1 MRYIGAEDTDYT
13 VVEGVTSPFA
23 LNTLDAGMIY
33 EVQVQTDC
41 GDSQSE
47 WSKAVNFTTELCAPE
62 DQCEIS
68 YELTDSYGDGW
79 NGNAISIVDKET
91 GVQVANLTIASG
103 GSASGSVALCN
114 GRTYTFKWVSGSYSN
129 ECSYVFLDVNGE
141 EIISGSDVLADKDYT
156 MDCTVNSCKTPKNVT
171 VTTVGPNSATL
182 SWTADEEQS
191 AWEIVYSTD
200 AEFDPDTATPVA
212 ADSNPF
218 ELTGLDVETTYYA
231 YVRGVCSSDS
241 HSKWS
246 DVVTFTTTEACPA
259 PTDLAVDP
267 QHNSATISWTG
278 YSESYILQYRP
289 SAKGEVSFADDF
301 ENGLDNWTVLINGG
315 GNGWRITD
323 ASQFTDGSNHS
334 GNAVVMTRSWEGNA
348 TGGVNADN
356 WLISPMVDLG
366 GTLEYWARGD
376 GTEEYSE
383 TYSIL
388 VSTRGTDP
396 NDFENI
402 ITFSTNPA
410 TWEKVTVDLSAY
422 EGEGYIAF
430 HHEDYDKD
438 FLWIDDVKI
447 YGPSDKEEEWITMTT
462 EETSVEIT
470 GLEIGTDY
478 EYQVQGVCDGTPGTL
493 SAINTFTTLDEST
506 KIFVSDGFWD
516 EDDNWFPFGV
526 PTGTEDVIVRAIASI
541 PVGFLA
547 KAKTV
552 TIEEGGSIIIYDGG
566 QLKHS
571 SEEAVAVTLEKDFF
585 GYGDNK
591 EANQYYLV
599 GPVSDVDPSDVQGL
613 LEGNYDFYQF
623 DSTQPLEWRS
633 YDEAAFSMVQSKGYL
648 YANQEQ
654 GHLRYTGE
662 SVKNDLGYGYI
673 KYSPVE
679 YTASDDDYNGWV
691 LFSNPFTCNM
701 EVAFATY
708 DNGWSLEPSTFYK
721 MNADGDSFDIY
732 QDFTALAPGEAAFI
746 KIDKEGY
753 VLFFSEVYLNEN
765 GEGDVSLEDYSP
777 IGSTMFPFL
786 PKHDVT
792 GDQDANLPLEDA
804 SYDNSTIL
812 ADLNTEAA
820 PVVLNGRTLYRDTK
834 WNTICL
840 PFNVTLEGSI
850 LEGAIVKPLADAI
863 VTDKHVSLIFGDA
876 VDAIEAGVP
885 YIIKWEEAGEDIV
898 NPSFGWVTIQGDEPE
913 PLDFASGQVKFIG
926 YYDAFDITADD
937 SDIWYMKSD
946 NTLTHTAKPRT
957 LKAFRTYFQLSEEL
971 SSGVNSFS
979 IDFGDGETSTGIT
992 EIADSSAPEGYF
1004 NLQGVKFDN
1013 APKQK
1018 GVYIVNGKKVV
1029 VK

>member
-1 MRYIGAEDTDYT
+1 
-13 VVEGVTSPFA
+13 
-23 LNTLDAGMIY
+23 
-33 EVQVQTDC
+33 
-41 GDSQSE
+41 
-47 WSKAVNFTTELCAPE
+47 
-62 DQCEIS
+62 
-68 YELTDSYGDGW
+68 
-79 NGNAISIVDKET
+79 
-91 GVQVANLTIASG
+91 
-103 GSASGSVALCN
+103 
-114 GRTYTFKWVSGSYSN
+114 
-129 ECSYVFLDVNGE
+129 
-141 EIISGSDVLADKDYT
+141 
-156 MDCTVNSCKTPKNVT
+156 
-171 VTTVGPNSATL
+171 
-182 SWTADEEQS
+182 
-191 AWEIVYSTD
+191 
-200 AEFDPDTATPVA
+200 
-212 ADSNPF
+212 
-218 ELTGLDVETTYYA
+218 
-231 YVRGVCSSDS
+231 
-241 HSKWS
+241 
-246 DVVTFTTTEACPA
+246 
-259 PTDLAVDP
+259 
-267 QHNSATISWTG
+267 
-278 YSESYILQYRP
+278 
-289 SAKGEVSFADDF
+289 
-301 ENGLDNWTVLINGG
+301 
-315 GNGWRITD
+315 
-323 ASQFTDGSNHS
+323 
-334 GNAVVMTRSWEGNA
+334 
-348 TGGVNADN
+348 
-356 WLISPMVDLG
+356 MV
-366 GTLEYWARGD
+366 
-376 GTEEYSE
+376 
-383 TYSIL
+383 
-388 VSTRGTDP
+388 
-396 NDFENI
+396 
-402 ITFSTNPA
+402 
-410 TWEKVTVDLSAY
+410 
-422 EGEGYIAF
+422 
-430 HHEDYDKD
+430 
-438 FLWIDDVKI
+438 
-447 YGPSDKEEEWITMTT
+447 
-462 EETSVEIT
+462 
-470 GLEIGTDY
+470 
-478 EYQVQGVCDGTPGTL
+478 
-493 SAINTFTTLDEST
+493 
-506 KIFVSDGFWD
+506 
-516 EDDNWFPFGV
+516 
-526 PTGTEDVIVRAIASI
+526 VRAIASI

-552 TIEEGGSIIIYDGG
+552 AIEEGGSIIINDGG

-633 YDEAAFSMVQSKGYL
+633 YDETTFSMAQNKGYL

-654 GHLRYTGE
+654 GHLRFTGE
-662 SVKNDLGYGYI
+662 SVSNDLGYGYI

-786 PKHDVT
+786 PKYDVT

-840 PFNVTLEGSI
+840 PFNVTLEGSV
-850 LEGAIVKPLADAI
+850 LEGAIVKPLADAT

-898 NPSFGWVTIQGDEPE
+898 NPSFGWVTIQGDEPVS
-913 PLDFASGQVKFIG
+913 LDFASGQVKFIG

>member
-1 MRYIGAEDTDYT
+1 
-13 VVEGVTSPFA
+13 
-23 LNTLDAGMIY
+23 
-33 EVQVQTDC
+33 
-41 GDSQSE
+41 
-47 WSKAVNFTTELCAPE
+47 
-62 DQCEIS
+62 
-68 YELTDSYGDGW
+68 
-79 NGNAISIVDKET
+79 
-91 GVQVANLTIASG
+91 
-103 GSASGSVALCN
+103 
-114 GRTYTFKWVSGSYSN
+114 
-129 ECSYVFLDVNGE
+129 
-141 EIISGSDVLADKDYT
+141 

-992 EIADSSAPEGYF
+992 EIADLPRATSTCR
-1004 NLQGVKFDN
+1004 V
-1013 APKQK
+1013 
-1018 GVYIVNGKKVV
+1018 
-1029 VK
+1029 